1 MPRCI
6 IGKRQGDGAVLAA
19 VIVLGLFSVAGCG
32 PPPTPPP
39 SESSLKVLNILDSL
53 AQESE
58 GLPTKWSRISSPN
71 FTIYFLKYSGIAQ
84 LILDSAEEGRA
95 AQFKAWG
102 RRTGSWTPRC
112 NIYFYPTAE
121 VMLRMTA
128 GTTTHGSAQAPASRL
143 IKGKLRFRRINL
155 AADDRGILEDTL
167 PHELSHLILS
177 ELMAPKSPPLW
188 ANEGLAQ
195 QSESH
200 NSQVQRT
207 RALERFLDRGKSSF
221 PLHQIFA
228 MKSYPDDKHLFYGQ
242 SFLLVKVLKKRG
254 GLPGVLTF
262 LKDTADLPA
271 LRRHFDLTGERL
283 KTLYFRELHRLA
295 RKKLTK

>member
-1 MPRCI
+1 M
-6 IGKRQGDGAVLAA
+6 L
-19 VIVLGLFSVAGCG
+19 IVLGLSSVAGCG
-32 PPPTPPP
+32 PPPKPPR
-39 SESSLKVLNILDSL
+39 SESSRKVLSILDSL
-53 AQESE
+53 ANESE
-58 GLPTKWSRISSPN
+58 GLPTKWSRRSSPN
-71 FTIYFLKYSGIAQ
+71 FTVFFLKYSGIAQ

-102 RRTGSWTPRC
+102 GRTDAWTPRC
-112 NIYFYPTAE
+112 SIYFYPTTE
-121 VMLRMTA
+121 VMKRMTA
-128 GTTTHGSAQAPASRL
+128 GTTKHGSAQAPASRL
-143 IKGKLRFRRINL
+143 LKGKLRFRRINL

-200 NSQVQRT
+200 NSQVQRA
-207 RALERFLDRGKSSF
+207 RALERFLDRGNPSI

-228 MKSYPDDKHLFYGQ
+228 MKGYPDDKHLFYGQ
-242 SFLLVKVLKKRG
+242 AFLLMEVLKKRG

-283 KTLYFRELHRLA
+283 KTLYFGELHRLA
-295 RKKLTK
+295 QKKLNK